1 MMTNI
6 LNLGSRRNKKI
17 ERVSFQMEKNLLSPK
32 IAAKTKKKVSSKWI
46 PKQFKTLSSLT

>member
-6 LNLGSRRNKKI
+6 LNLVLRRNKKI

-32 IAAKTKKKVSSKWI
+32 IAAKTKKKVFLKLI
-46 PKQFKTLSSLT
+46 PKQFETLSLLT